1 MIFFPE
7 IKTFFPKITYIE
19 VFKSALWVKNSILIK
34 FFHGK
39 KGTLQPK
46 KGHLPK
52 LGGARPP
59 LAPPVPTPL
68 RLSAGYSFSE
78 TGTP

>member
-1 MIFFPE
+1 MI
-7 IKTFFPKITYIE
+7 
-19 VFKSALWVKNSILIK
+19 

-52 LGGARPP
+52 LGGP
-59 LAPPVPTPL
+59 APPG
-68 RLSAGYSFSE
+68 SYA
-78 TGTP
+78 TGGNIRDFQCLVKCFPVSHIWKHWLLLQKQNLLPGANFGEKCFLPN